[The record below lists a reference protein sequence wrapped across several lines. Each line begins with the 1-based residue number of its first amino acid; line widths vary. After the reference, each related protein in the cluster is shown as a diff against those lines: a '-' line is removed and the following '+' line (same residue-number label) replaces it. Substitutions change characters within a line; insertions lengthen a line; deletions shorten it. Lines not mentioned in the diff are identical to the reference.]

1 MRGNPDHDDDD
12 DDVPAKKRKPNKK
25 PAAALLDTPNAL
37 PAAPIAAEQALEEE
51 IRSTASTSRNK
62 KKPKTELDAAL
73 KALGNHLAVSSKV
86 KLEVAIVRK
95 KLHQAP

>member
-12 DDVPAKKRKPNKK
+12 GDNHAKKQKPNKK

-51 IRSTASTSRNK
+51 IRSTASTSR

-95 KLHQAP
+95 KLHQAPY